1 MKKLVLSI
9 FALGMMAASFTSCE
23 DAPNDVINN
32 MVYISEAASASGNE
46 IILGKTGEVSTAVV
60 TVRSGQVATK
70 NIKVKIA
77 LDDKALA
84 NYNTRNDVEFTMI
97 PSEHIALPSEVVIPA
112 GSSQVEVPFTV
123 TSFDG
128 EKGVE
133 YAAPIKVISADGV
146 PVSTGSS
153 AYIYTFGKPLIQK
166 APGFYYDSK
175 MNMEWPEELG
185 KGMTNFTLEW
195 WVRCTNRSGNGGFSV
210 NNQAMFSFAANKEL
224 YIRFGDLV
232 YADQNATWRYLYNFL
247 QIKTMGI
254 DANYDSGNPNKT
266 PLKWGEW
273 IHFAHTYDAAT
284 GDVVLYMNGKE
295 VNRNNG
301 GAGTVFNF
309 TGCSMFGSGYTYFKD
324 IIEMC
329 QLRMWKT
336 TRTAA
341 QIAKNMKKEV
351 KYNDPNLLFYFPMN
365 EGEGEELHD
374 VTGNGFKLKFG
385 SGFTDGTPRR
395 EAYSWT
401 EYTWE

>member
-1 MKKLVLSI
+1 MKKLFLKI
-9 FALGMMAASFTSCE
+9 FALGMFVTSFTACE
-23 DAPNDVINN
+23 NAEYDAIDN
-32 MVYISEAASASGNE
+32 MVFISEAASASAGE
-46 IILGKTGEVSTAVV
+46 IILGKTGEVSTGVV
-60 TVRSGQVATK
+60 TVRAGRVAQS
-70 NIKVKIA
+70 NIKVQIA
-77 LDDKALA
+77 LDKDALA
-84 NYNTRNDVEFTMI
+84 SYNSRNDVEFAMI
-97 PSEHIALPSEVVIPA
+97 PAEYIALPSEVEIPA

-133 YAAPIKVISADGV
+133 YAAPIKVMSATGV
-146 PVSTGSS
+146 PVSTGAC
-153 AYIYTFGKPLIQK
+153 AYIYTFGKPLVQK
-166 APGFYYDSK
+166 APGFSYDSK
-175 MNMEWPEELG
+175 MNMVWPEQVDL
-185 KGMTNFTLEW
+185 TNFTLEW
-195 WVRCTNRSGNGGFSV
+195 WVRCTNRNGNGGFSV
-210 NNQAMFSFAANKEL
+210 NNQAMFSFSANKEL
-224 YIRFGDLV
+224 YIRFGDIV
-232 YADQNATWRYLYNFL
+232 YVDQNTGRNMYNFL

-254 DANYDSGNPNKT
+254 DANYDSGDPNKN

-324 IIEMC
+324 IVEMC

-351 KYNDPNLLFYFPMN
+351 KYNDPDLLFYFPMN
-365 EGEGEELHD
+365 EGEGEILND
-374 VTGNGFKLKFG
+374 VTGNGFGLSFG
-385 SGFTDGTPRR
+385 SGYTDGTPKK
-395 EAYSWT
+395 EAYSWN

>member
-1 MKKLVLSI
+1 MKKIVFNI
-9 FALGMMAASFTSCE
+9 FALGIFATSFTACE
-23 DAPNDVINN
+23 DAKNDVIDN
-32 MVYISEAASASGNE
+32 MIYISEAASASAGE
-46 IILGKTGEVSTAVV
+46 IILGKTGEVSTGVV
-60 TVRSGQVATK
+60 TVRTGRVAESDV
-70 NIKVKIA
+70 KVQIA
-77 LDDKALA
+77 LDNATLA
-84 NYNTRNDVEFTMI
+84 NYNSRNEVEFAMI
-97 PSEHIALPSEVVIPA
+97 PAEYITLPSEVVIPA
-112 GSSQVEVPFTV
+112 GSSQAEVPFTI

-133 YAAPIKVISADGV
+133 YAAPIKVVAANGI
-146 PVSTGSS
+146 PVSEGSG
-153 AYIYTFGKPLIQK
+153 AYIYTFGKPLVQK

-175 MNMEWPEELG
+175 MNMVWPQQVDLA
-185 KGMTNFTLEW
+185 NFTLEW
-195 WVRCTNRSGNGGFSV
+195 WARCTNRSGNGGFSK
-210 NNQAMFSFAANKEL
+210 NNQAMFSFVANKEL
-224 YIRFGDLV
+224 YVRFGDIV
-232 YADQNATWRYLYNFL
+232 YYDQNTGREVYNFL

-254 DANYDSGNPNKT
+254 DANYDSGDPNKN

-284 GDVVLYMNGKE
+284 GDVILYMNGKE

-309 TGCSMFGSGYTYFKD
+309 TGCSMFGAGSSWHRD

-329 QLRMWKT
+329 QVRMWKT

-351 KYNDPNLLFYFPMN
+351 KYNDPDLLFYFPMN

-374 VTGNGFKLKFG
+374 VTGNGFGLSFG
-385 SGFTDGTPRR
+385 SGYTDGTPRKQ
-395 EAYSWT
+395 AYSWT

>member
-1 MKKLVLSI
+1 MKKLVLNI
-9 FALGMMAASFTSCE
+9 FALGIFATSFTACE
-23 DAPNDVINN
+23 DAQYDVIDN
-32 MVYISEAASASGNE
+32 MIYISEAASASAGE
-46 IILGKTGEVSTAVV
+46 IILGKTGEVATGVV
-60 TVRSGQVATK
+60 TVKAGRVAESD
-70 NIKVKIA
+70 IKVQIG
-77 LDDKALA
+77 LDKTALA
-84 NYNTRNDVEFTMI
+84 SYNNRNDVEFAVI
-97 PSEHIALPSEVVIPA
+97 PAEYITLPSEVTIPA
-112 GSSQVEVPFTV
+112 GASQVEVPFSV

-133 YAAPIKVISADGV
+133 YAAPIAVMSATDT

-153 AYIYTFGKPLIQK
+153 AYIITFGKPLVQK
-166 APGFYYDSK
+166 APGFVYNNK
-175 MNMEWPEELG
+175 MNMVWPKQVDLA
-185 KGMTNFTLEW
+185 NFTLEW
-195 WVRCTNRSGNGGFSV
+195 WVRCTNTSGTGGFSV

-224 YIRFGDLV
+224 YIRFGDIV
-232 YADQNATWRYLYNFL
+232 YVDQNQTWRNLYNFL

-254 DANYDSGNPNKT
+254 DANYDSGDPNKN

-309 TGCSMFGSGYTYFKD
+309 TGCSMFGAGSTYHRD
-324 IIEMC
+324 VIEMC

-336 TRTAA
+336 TRTPA

-351 KYNDPNLLFYFPMN
+351 KYNDPDLLFYFPMS
-365 EGEGEELHD
+365 EGEGEVLTD
-374 VTGNGFKLKFG
+374 VTGNGFGLSFG
-385 SGFTDGTPRR
+385 SGYTDGTPRKQ
-395 EAYSWT
+395 AYSWT

>member
-1 MKKLVLSI
+1 MKKLVLNI
-9 FALGMMAASFTSCE
+9 FALGIFATSFTACE
-23 DAPNDVINN
+23 DAQYDVIDN
-32 MVYISEAASASGNE
+32 MIYISEAASASAGE
-46 IILGKTGEVSTAVV
+46 IILGKTGEVATGVV
-60 TVRSGQVATK
+60 TVKSGRVAESD
-70 NIKVKIA
+70 IKVQIGLDKTA
-77 LDDKALA
+77 LE
-84 NYNTRNDVEFTMI
+84 NYNNRNDVEFAVI
-97 PSEHIALPSEVVIPA
+97 PAEHITLPSEVTIPA
-112 GSSQVEVPFTV
+112 GASQVEVPFSV

-133 YAAPIKVISADGV
+133 YAAPIAVMSATDT

-153 AYIYTFGKPLIQK
+153 AYIITFGKPLVQK
-166 APGFYYDSK
+166 APGFVYNNK
-175 MNMEWPEELG
+175 MNMVWPKQVDLA
-185 KGMTNFTLEW
+185 NFTLEW
-195 WVRCTNRSGNGGFSV
+195 WVRCTNTSGTGGFSI

-224 YIRFGDLV
+224 YIRFGDIV
-232 YADQNATWRYLYNFL
+232 YVDQNQTWRNLYNFL

-254 DANYDSGNPNKT
+254 DANYDSGDPNKN

-309 TGCSMFGSGYTYFKD
+309 TGCSMFGAGSNYHRD
-324 IIEMC
+324 VIEMC

-336 TRTAA
+336 TRTPA

-351 KYNDPNLLFYFPMN
+351 KYNDPDLLFYFPMN
-365 EGEGEELHD
+365 EGEGEVLTD
-374 VTGNGFKLKFG
+374 VTGNGFGLSFG
-385 SGFTDGTPRR
+385 SGYTDGSPRKQ
-395 EAYSWT
+395 AYSWK

>member
-1 MKKLVLSI
+1 MKKIVFNI
-9 FALGMMAASFTSCE
+9 FALGIFATSFTACE
-23 DAPNDVINN
+23 DAKNDVIDN
-32 MVYISEAASASGNE
+32 MIYISEAASASAGE
-46 IILGKTGEVSTAVV
+46 IILGKTGEVSTGVV
-60 TVRSGQVATK
+60 TVRSGRVAES
-70 NIKVKIA
+70 NIKVQIA
-77 LDDKALA
+77 LDDAVLK
-84 NYNTRNDVEFTMI
+84 NYNSRNDVEFTII
-97 PSEHIALPSEVVIPA
+97 PSEYITLPSSVEIPA

-133 YAAPIKVISADGV
+133 YAAPIKVVAANGI
-146 PVSTGSS
+146 PVSEGSG

-175 MNMEWPEELG
+175 MNMVWPEQVDL
-185 KGMTNFTLEW
+185 TNFTLEW
-195 WVRCTNRSGNGGFSV
+195 WARCTNTYGTGGFSV

-224 YIRFGDLV
+224 YIRFGDIV
-232 YADQNATWRYLYNFL
+232 YVDQNTGRNMYNFL

-254 DANYDSGNPNKT
+254 DANYDSGDPNKN

-284 GDVVLYMNGKE
+284 GDVILYMNGKE

-309 TGCSMFGSGYTYFKD
+309 TGCSMFGAGSSWHRD

-329 QLRMWKT
+329 QVRMWKT

-351 KYNDPNLLFYFPMN
+351 KYNDPDLLFYFPMN

-374 VTGNGFKLKFG
+374 VTGNGFGLSFG
-385 SGFTDGTPRR
+385 SGYTDGTPRKQ
-395 EAYSWT
+395 AYSWT

>member
-1 MKKLVLSI
+1 MKKLVFNI
-9 FALGMMAASFTSCE
+9 FALGIFATSFTACE
-23 DAPNDVINN
+23 DAKNDVIDN
-32 MVYISEAASASGNE
+32 MIYISEAASASAGE
-46 IILGKTGEVSTAVV
+46 IILGKTGEVSTGVV
-60 TVRSGQVATK
+60 TVRSGRVAES
-70 NIKVKIA
+70 NIKVQIA
-77 LDDKALA
+77 LDDAVLK
-84 NYNTRNDVEFTMI
+84 NYNSRNDVEFTII
-97 PSEHIALPSEVVIPA
+97 PSEYITLPSSVEIPA

-133 YAAPIKVISADGV
+133 YAAPIKVVAANGI
-146 PVSTGSS
+146 PVSEGSG

-175 MNMEWPEELG
+175 MNMVWPEQVDL
-185 KGMTNFTLEW
+185 TNFTLEW
-195 WVRCTNRSGNGGFSV
+195 WARCTNTYGTGGFSV

-224 YIRFGDLV
+224 YIRFGDIV
-232 YADQNATWRYLYNFL
+232 YVDQNTGRNMYNFL

-254 DANYDSGNPNKT
+254 DANYDSGDPNKN

-284 GDVVLYMNGKE
+284 GDVILYMNGKE

-309 TGCSMFGSGYTYFKD
+309 TGCSMFGAGSSWHRD

-329 QLRMWKT
+329 QVRMWKT

-351 KYNDPNLLFYFPMN
+351 KYDDPNLLFYFPMN

-374 VTGNGFKLKFG
+374 VTGNGFGLSFG
-385 SGFTDGTPRR
+385 SGYTDGTPRKQ
-395 EAYSWT
+395 AYSWT

>member
-1 MKKLVLSI
+1 MKKLVFNI
-9 FALGMMAASFTSCE
+9 FALGIFATTFTACE
-23 DAPNDVINN
+23 DAKNDVIDN
-32 MVYISEAASASGNE
+32 MIYISEAASASAGE
-46 IILGKTGEVSTAVV
+46 IILGKTGEVSTGVV
-60 TVRSGQVATK
+60 TVRSGRVAES
-70 NIKVKIA
+70 NIKVQIA
-77 LDDKALA
+77 LDDAVLK
-84 NYNTRNDVEFTMI
+84 NYNSRNDVEFTII
-97 PSEHIALPSEVVIPA
+97 PSEYITLPSSVEIPA

-133 YAAPIKVISADGV
+133 YAAPIKVVAANGI
-146 PVSTGSS
+146 PVSEGSG

-175 MNMEWPEELG
+175 MNMVWPEQVDL
-185 KGMTNFTLEW
+185 TNFTLEW
-195 WVRCTNRSGNGGFSV
+195 WARCTNTYGTGGFSV
-210 NNQAMFSFAANKEL
+210 NNQAMFSFNANKEL
-224 YIRFGDLV
+224 YIRFGDIV
-232 YADQNATWRYLYNFL
+232 YVDQNTGRNMYNFL

-254 DANYDSGNPNKT
+254 DANYDSGDPNKN

-284 GDVVLYMNGKE
+284 GDVILYMNGKE

-309 TGCSMFGSGYTYFKD
+309 TGCSMFGAGSSWHRD

-329 QLRMWKT
+329 QVRMWKT

-351 KYNDPNLLFYFPMN
+351 KYNDPDLLFYFPMN

-374 VTGNGFKLKFG
+374 VTGNGFGLSFG
-385 SGFTDGTPRR
+385 SGYTDGTPRKQ
-395 EAYSWT
+395 AYSWT

>member
-1 MKKLVLSI
+1 MKKLVFNI
-9 FALGMMAASFTSCE
+9 FALGIFATSFTACE
-23 DAPNDVINN
+23 DAKNDVIDN
-32 MVYISEAASASGNE
+32 MIYISEAASASAGE
-46 IILGKTGEVSTAVV
+46 IILGKTGEVSTGVV
-60 TVRSGQVATK
+60 TVRSGRVAES
-70 NIKVKIA
+70 NIKVQIA
-77 LDDKALA
+77 LDDAVLK
-84 NYNTRNDVEFTMI
+84 NYNSRNDVEFTII
-97 PSEHIALPSEVVIPA
+97 PSEYITLPSSVEIPA

-133 YAAPIKVISADGV
+133 YAAPIKVVAANGI
-146 PVSTGSS
+146 PVSEGSG

-175 MNMEWPEELG
+175 MNMVWPEQVDL
-185 KGMTNFTLEW
+185 TNFTLEW
-195 WVRCTNRSGNGGFSV
+195 WARCTNTYGTGGFSV
-210 NNQAMFSFAANKEL
+210 NNQAMFSFNANKEL
-224 YIRFGDLV
+224 YIRFGDIV
-232 YADQNATWRYLYNFL
+232 YVDQNTGRNMYNFL

-254 DANYDSGNPNKT
+254 DANYDSGDPNKN

-309 TGCSMFGSGYTYFKD
+309 TGCSMFGSGRTYFKD

-351 KYNDPNLLFYFPMN
+351 KYDDPNLLFYFPMN

-374 VTGNGFKLKFG
+374 VTGNGFGLSFG
-385 SGFTDGTPRR
+385 SGYTDGTPRKQ
-395 EAYSWT
+395 AYSWT

>member
-1 MKKLVLSI
+1 MKKLVFNI
-9 FALGMMAASFTSCE
+9 FALGIFATTFTACE
-23 DAPNDVINN
+23 DAKNDVIDN
-32 MVYISEAASASGNE
+32 MIYISEAASASAGE
-46 IILGKTGEVSTAVV
+46 IILGKTGEVSTGVV
-60 TVRSGQVATK
+60 TVRSGRVAES
-70 NIKVKIA
+70 NIKVQIA
-77 LDDKALA
+77 LDDAVLK
-84 NYNTRNDVEFTMI
+84 NYNSRNDVEFTII
-97 PSEHIALPSEVVIPA
+97 PSEYITLPSSVEIPA

-133 YAAPIKVISADGV
+133 YAAPIKVVAANGI
-146 PVSTGSS
+146 PVSEGSG

-175 MNMEWPEELG
+175 MNMVWPEQVDL
-185 KGMTNFTLEW
+185 TNFTLEW
-195 WVRCTNRSGNGGFSV
+195 WARCTNTYGTGGFSV
-210 NNQAMFSFAANKEL
+210 NNQVMFSFAANKEL
-224 YIRFGDLV
+224 YIRFGDIV
-232 YADQNATWRYLYNFL
+232 YVDQNTGRNMYNFL

-254 DANYDSGNPNKT
+254 DANYDSGDPNKN

-309 TGCSMFGSGYTYFKD
+309 TGCSMFGSGRTYFKD

-351 KYNDPNLLFYFPMN
+351 KYDDPNLLFYFPMN

-374 VTGNGFKLKFG
+374 VTGNGFGLSFG
-385 SGFTDGTPRR
+385 SGYTDGTPRTQ
-395 EAYSWT
+395 AYSWT

>member
-1 MKKLVLSI
+1 MI
-9 FALGMMAASFTSCE
+9 AASFTACE
-23 DAPNDVINN
+23 DAKNDVIDN
-32 MVYISEAASASGNE
+32 MVYISEAAEGSAGE
-46 IILGKTGEVSTAVV
+46 IILGKTGEVTSGAI
-60 TVRSGQVATK
+60 TVRAGQIAVTD
-70 NIKVKIA
+70 IKVQIA
-77 LDDKALA
+77 LDEATLQ
-84 NYNTRNDVEFTMI
+84 NYNQRTDAEYSVI
-97 PSEHIALPSEVVIPA
+97 PAEYITLPSEVVIAA

-133 YAAPIKVISADGV
+133 YAAPIKVVSATGV
-146 PVSTGSS
+146 PVSVGSGS
-153 AYIYTFGKPLIQK
+153 YIFTFGKPLVQK
-166 APGFYYDSK
+166 APGFSYNSAMKMVWPQQYD
-175 MNMEWPEELG
+175 LA
-185 KGMTNFTLEW
+185 NFTLEW
-195 WVRCTNRSGNGGFSV
+195 WARCTNTSGTGGFSV
-210 NNQAMFSFAANKEL
+210 NNQALFAFNANKEL
-224 YIRFGDLV
+224 YIRFGDIV
-232 YADQNATWRYLYNFL
+232 YVDANTGRNMYNFL

-254 DANYDSGNPNKT
+254 DANYDSGDPNEN

-309 TGCSMFGSGYTYFKD
+309 TGCQMFGSGRTYFRD
-324 IIEMC
+324 IVEMC
-329 QLRMWKT
+329 QVRMWKT

-365 EGEGEELHD
+365 EGEGEVLND
-374 VTGNGFKLKFG
+374 VTGNGFGLSFG
-385 SGFTDGTPRR
+385 SGYTEGTPKT
-395 EAYSWT
+395 EAYSWN

>member
-1 MKKLVLSI
+1 MKKLVFNI
-9 FALGMMAASFTSCE
+9 FALGIFATSFTACE
-23 DAPNDVINN
+23 DAKNDVIDN
-32 MVYISEAASASGNE
+32 MIYISEAASASAGE
-46 IILGKTGEVSTAVV
+46 IILGKTGEVSTGVV
-60 TVRSGQVATK
+60 TVRTGRVAESD
-70 NIKVKIA
+70 IKVQLA
-77 LDDKALA
+77 LDNATLA
-84 NYNTRNDVEFTMI
+84 NYNSRNEVEFAMI
-97 PSEHIALPSEVVIPA
+97 PSEYITLPSEVVIPA
-112 GSSQVEVPFTV
+112 GSSQAEVPFTI

-133 YAAPIKVISADGV
+133 YAAPIKVVAANGI
-146 PVSTGSS
+146 PVSTGSG

-175 MNMEWPEELG
+175 MNMVWPQQVDLA
-185 KGMTNFTLEW
+185 NFTLEW
-195 WVRCTNRSGNGGFSV
+195 WARCTNRSGNGGFSK
-210 NNQAMFSFAANKEL
+210 NNQAMFSFVANKEL
-224 YIRFGDLV
+224 YVRFGDIV
-232 YADQNATWRYLYNFL
+232 YYDQNTGREVYNFL

-254 DANYDSGNPNKT
+254 DANYDSGDPNKN

-309 TGCSMFGSGYTYFKD
+309 TGCSMFGAGSSWHRD

-351 KYNDPNLLFYFPMN
+351 KYNDPDLLFYFPMN
-365 EGEGEELHD
+365 EGEGSTELID
-374 VTGNGFKLKFG
+374 VTGNGFGLSFG
-385 SGFTDGTPRR
+385 SGYTDGTPRKQ
-395 EAYSWT
+395 AYSWT

>member
-1 MKKLVLSI
+1 MKKIALKT
-9 FALGMMAASFTSCE
+9 FALGMLMASFTACE
-23 DAPNDVINN
+23 DAQYDVIDN
-32 MVYISEAASASGNE
+32 MIYISEAASASAGE
-46 IILGKTGEVSTAVV
+46 IILGKTGEVATGVV
-60 TVRSGQVATK
+60 TVKSGRVAESD
-70 NIKVKIA
+70 IKVQIGLDKTA
-77 LDDKALA
+77 LE
-84 NYNTRNDVEFTMI
+84 NYNNRNDVEFAVI
-97 PSEHIALPSEVVIPA
+97 PAEHITLPSEVTIPA
-112 GSSQVEVPFTV
+112 GASQVEVPFSV

-133 YAAPIKVISADGV
+133 YAAPIAVMSATDT

-153 AYIYTFGKPLIQK
+153 AYIITFGKPLVQK
-166 APGFYYDSK
+166 APGFVYNNK
-175 MNMEWPEELG
+175 MNMVWPKQVDLA
-185 KGMTNFTLEW
+185 NFTLEW
-195 WVRCTNRSGNGGFSV
+195 WVRCTNTSGTGGFSI

-224 YIRFGDLV
+224 YIRFGDIV
-232 YADQNATWRYLYNFL
+232 YVDQNQTWRNLYNFL

-254 DANYDSGNPNKT
+254 DANYDSGDPNKN

-309 TGCSMFGSGYTYFKD
+309 TGCSMFGAGSNYHRD
-324 IIEMC
+324 VIEMC

-336 TRTAA
+336 TRTPA

-351 KYNDPNLLFYFPMN
+351 KYNDPDLLFYFPMN
-365 EGEGEELHD
+365 EGEGEVLTD
-374 VTGNGFKLKFG
+374 VTGNGFGLSFG
-385 SGFTDGTPRR
+385 SGYTDGSPRKQ
-395 EAYSWT
+395 AYSWK

>member
-1 MKKLVLSI
+1 MKKLVFNI
-9 FALGMMAASFTSCE
+9 FALGIFATSFTACE
-23 DAPNDVINN
+23 DAKNDVIDN
-32 MVYISEAASASGNE
+32 MIYISEAASASAGE
-46 IILGKTGEVSTAVV
+46 IILGKTGEVSTGVV
-60 TVRSGQVATK
+60 TVRSGRVAES
-70 NIKVKIA
+70 NIKVQIA
-77 LDDKALA
+77 LDEAVLK
-84 NYNTRNDVEFTMI
+84 NYNSRNDVEFTII
-97 PSEHIALPSEVVIPA
+97 PSEFITLPSSVEIPA

-133 YAAPIKVISADGV
+133 YAAPIKVVAANDI
-146 PVSTGSS
+146 PVSEGSG

-175 MNMEWPEELG
+175 MNMVWPEQVDL
-185 KGMTNFTLEW
+185 TNFTLEW
-195 WVRCTNRSGNGGFSV
+195 WARCTNTYGTGGFSV

-224 YIRFGDLV
+224 YIRFGDIV
-232 YADQNATWRYLYNFL
+232 YVDQNTGRNMYNFL

-254 DANYDSGNPNKT
+254 DANYDSGDPNKNT
-266 PLKWGEW
+266 LKWGEW

-309 TGCSMFGSGYTYFKD
+309 TGCSMFGSGRTYFKD

-351 KYNDPNLLFYFPMN
+351 KYDDPNLLFYFPMN
-365 EGEGEELHD
+365 EGEGEVLHD
-374 VTGNGFKLKFG
+374 VTGNGFGLSFG
-385 SGFTDGTPRR
+385 SGYTDGTPRKQ
-395 EAYSWT
+395 AYSWT

>member
-32 MVYISEAASASGNE
+32 MVYISEAASASAGE
-46 IILGKTGEVSTAVV
+46 IILGKTGEVSTGVV
-60 TVRSGQVATK
+60 TVRTGQVATN

-77 LDDKALA
+77 LDNAALTS
-84 NYNTRNDVEFTMI
+84 YNTRNDVEFAMI
-97 PSEHIALPSEVVIPA
+97 PAEHITLPSEVVIPA

-133 YAAPIKVISADGV
+133 YAAPIKVMSADGV
-146 PVSTGSS
+146 PVSTGSC
-153 AYIYTFGKPLIQK
+153 AYIYTFGKPLVQK

-175 MNMEWPEELG
+175 MNMVWPEQVDL
-185 KGMTNFTLEW
+185 TNFTLEW
-195 WVRCTNRSGNGGFSV
+195 WARCTNRNGNGGFSV
-210 NNQAMFSFAANKEL
+210 NNQAMFSFSANKEL
-224 YIRFGDLV
+224 YIRFGDIV
-232 YADQNATWRYLYNFL
+232 YVDQNTGRNMYNFL

-254 DANYDSGNPNKT
+254 DANYDSGDPNKN

-309 TGCSMFGSGYTYFKD
+309 TGCQMFGSGSTYFKD

-365 EGEGEELHD
+365 EGEGATELID
-374 VTGNGFKLKFG
+374 VTGNGFGLSFG
-385 SGFTDGTPRR
+385 SGYTDGTPRTQ
-395 EAYSWT
+395 AYSWT

>member
-1 MKKLVLSI
+1 MKKLVFNI
-9 FALGMMAASFTSCE
+9 FALGIFATSFTACE
-23 DAPNDVINN
+23 DAKNDVIDN
-32 MVYISEAASASGNE
+32 MIYISEAASASAGE
-46 IILGKTGEVSTAVV
+46 IILGKTGEVSTGVV
-60 TVRSGQVATK
+60 TVRSGRVAES
-70 NIKVKIA
+70 NIKVQIA
-77 LDDKALA
+77 LDDAVLK
-84 NYNTRNDVEFTMI
+84 NYNSRNDVEFTII
-97 PSEHIALPSEVVIPA
+97 PSEYITLPSSVEIPA

-133 YAAPIKVISADGV
+133 YAAPIKVVAANGI
-146 PVSTGSS
+146 PVSEGSG

-175 MNMEWPEELG
+175 MNMVWPEQVDL
-185 KGMTNFTLEW
+185 TNFTLEW
-195 WVRCTNRSGNGGFSV
+195 WARCTNTYGTGGFSV

-224 YIRFGDLV
+224 YIRFGDIV
-232 YADQNATWRYLYNFL
+232 YVDQNTGRNMYNFL

-254 DANYDSGNPNKT
+254 DANYDSGDPNKN

-309 TGCSMFGSGYTYFKD
+309 TGCSMFGSGRTYFRD

-336 TRTAA
+336 TRTPA

-351 KYNDPNLLFYFPMN
+351 KYNDPDLLFYFSMN

-374 VTGNGFKLKFG
+374 VTGNGFGLSFG
-385 SGFTDGTPRR
+385 SGYTDGTPRKQ
-395 EAYSWT
+395 AYSWT

>member
-1 MKKLVLSI
+1 MKKLVLNI
-9 FALGMMAASFTSCE
+9 FALGMMLASFSSCE
-23 DAPNDVINN
+23 NAKNDVIDN
-32 MVYISEAASASGNE
+32 MVYISEAASASSGE
-46 IILGKTGEVSTAVV
+46 IILGKTGEVSTGFVI
-60 TVRSGQVATK
+60 VRAGHITTHD
-70 NIKVKIA
+70 IKVQIA
-77 LDDKALA
+77 LDPSVLTA
-84 NYNTRNDVEFTMI
+84 YNKRNDVEFSVI
-97 PSEHIALPSEVVIPA
+97 PDEHIVLPSEVVIPTGA
-112 GSSQVEVPFTV
+112 SQVEVPFAV

-133 YAAPIKVISADGV
+133 YAAPIKVVSAGDI
-146 PVSTGSS
+146 PVSTGSG
-153 AYIYTFGKPLIQK
+153 AYIITFGKPLIQK

-175 MNMEWPEELG
+175 MNMVWPQQVDL
-185 KGMTNFTLEW
+185 TNFTLEW
-195 WVRCTNRSGNGGFSV
+195 WARCTNRNGNGGFSV
-210 NNQAMFSFAANKEL
+210 NNQAMFSFSANKEL
-224 YIRFGDLV
+224 YVRFGDVV
-232 YADQNATWRYLYNFL
+232 YTDQSTGRNLYNFL

-254 DANYDSGNPNKT
+254 DANYDSGDPNKN

-309 TGCSMFGSGYTYFKD
+309 TGCSMFGSGSTYFKD

-365 EGEGEELHD
+365 EGEGEVLND
-374 VTGNGFKLKFG
+374 VTGNGFGLSFG
-385 SGFTDGTPRR
+385 SGYTDGTPRTQ
-395 EAYSWT
+395 AYSWT

>member
-1 MKKLVLSI
+1 MKKLVFNI
-9 FALGMMAASFTSCE
+9 FALGIFATSFTACE
-23 DAPNDVINN
+23 DAKNDVIDN
-32 MVYISEAASASGNE
+32 MIYISEAASASAGE
-46 IILGKTGEVSTAVV
+46 IILGKTGEVSTGVV
-60 TVRSGQVATK
+60 TVRSGRVAES
-70 NIKVKIA
+70 NIKVQIA
-77 LDDKALA
+77 LDDAVLK
-84 NYNTRNDVEFTMI
+84 NYNSRNDVEFTII
-97 PSEHIALPSEVVIPA
+97 PSEYITLPSSVEIPA

-133 YAAPIKVISADGV
+133 YAAPIKVVAANGI
-146 PVSTGSS
+146 PVSEGSG

-175 MNMEWPEELG
+175 MNMVWPEQVDL
-185 KGMTNFTLEW
+185 TNFTLEW
-195 WVRCTNRSGNGGFSV
+195 WARCTNTYGTGGFSV

-224 YIRFGDLV
+224 YIRFGDIV
-232 YADQNATWRYLYNFL
+232 YVDQNTGRNMYNFL

-254 DANYDSGNPNKT
+254 DANYDSGDPNKN

-309 TGCSMFGSGYTYFKD
+309 TGCSMFGSGRTYFKD

-351 KYNDPNLLFYFPMN
+351 KYDDPNLLFYFPMN

-374 VTGNGFKLKFG
+374 VTGNGFGLSFG
-385 SGFTDGTPRR
+385 SGYTDGTPRKQ
-395 EAYSWT
+395 AYSWT
-401 EYTWE
+401 GYTWE

>member
-1 MKKLVLSI
+1 MKKLVLNI
-9 FALGMMAASFTSCE
+9 FALGIFATSFTACE
-23 DAPNDVINN
+23 DAQYDVIDN
-32 MVYISEAASASGNE
+32 MIYISEAASASAGE
-46 IILGKTGEVSTAVV
+46 IILGKTGEVATGVV
-60 TVRSGQVATK
+60 TVKAGRVAESD
-70 NIKVKIA
+70 IKVQIG
-77 LDDKALA
+77 LDKAALA
-84 NYNTRNDVEFTMI
+84 SYNNRNDVEFAVI
-97 PSEHIALPSEVVIPA
+97 PAEYITLPSEVTIPA
-112 GSSQVEVPFTV
+112 GASQVEVPFSV

-133 YAAPIKVISADGV
+133 YAAPIAVMSATDT

-153 AYIYTFGKPLIQK
+153 AYIITFGKPLVQK
-166 APGFYYDSK
+166 APGFMYNNK
-175 MNMEWPEELG
+175 MNMVWPKQVDLA
-185 KGMTNFTLEW
+185 NFTLEW
-195 WVRCTNRSGNGGFSV
+195 WVRCTNTSGTGGFSI

-224 YIRFGDLV
+224 YIRFGDIV
-232 YADQNATWRYLYNFL
+232 YVDQNQTWRNLYNFL

-254 DANYDSGNPNKT
+254 DANYDSGDPNKN

-309 TGCSMFGSGYTYFKD
+309 TGCSMFGAGSNYHRD
-324 IIEMC
+324 VIEMC

-336 TRTAA
+336 TRTPA

-351 KYNDPNLLFYFPMN
+351 KYNDPDLLFYFPMS
-365 EGEGEELHD
+365 EGEGEVLTD
-374 VTGNGFKLKFG
+374 VTGNGFGLSFG
-385 SGFTDGTPRR
+385 SGYTDGTPRKQ
-395 EAYSWT
+395 AYSWT

>member
-1 MKKLVLSI
+1 MKKLVFNI
-9 FALGMMAASFTSCE
+9 FALGIFATSFTACE
-23 DAPNDVINN
+23 DAKNDVIDN
-32 MVYISEAASASGNE
+32 MIYISEAASASAGE
-46 IILGKTGEVSTAVV
+46 IILGKTGEVSTGVV
-60 TVRSGQVATK
+60 TVRSGRVAES
-70 NIKVKIA
+70 NIKGQIA
-77 LDDKALA
+77 LDNATLA
-84 NYNTRNDVEFTMI
+84 NYNSRNDVEFAMI
-97 PSEHIALPSEVVIPA
+97 PAEHITLPSEVVIPA
-112 GSSQVEVPFTV
+112 GSSQVEVPFTI

-133 YAAPIKVISADGV
+133 YAAPIKVVAANGIQ
-146 PVSTGSS
+146 VSEGSG

-175 MNMEWPEELG
+175 MNMVWPEQVDL
-185 KGMTNFTLEW
+185 TNFTLEW
-195 WVRCTNRSGNGGFSV
+195 WARCTNRNGNGGFSV
-210 NNQAMFSFAANKEL
+210 NNQAMFSFNANKEL
-224 YIRFGDLV
+224 YVRFGDIV
-232 YADQNATWRYLYNFL
+232 YVDQNTGRNMYNFL

-254 DANYDSGNPNKT
+254 DANYDSEDPNKN

-309 TGCSMFGSGYTYFKD
+309 TGCSMFGSGSTYFKD

-336 TRTAA
+336 TRTPA

-351 KYNDPNLLFYFPMN
+351 KYNDPDLLFYFPMN
-365 EGEGEELHD
+365 EGEGATELID
-374 VTGNGFKLKFG
+374 VTGNGFGLSFG
-385 SGFTDGTPRR
+385 SGYTDGTPRTQ
-395 EAYSWT
+395 AYSWT

>member
-1 MKKLVLSI
+1 MKKLVFNI
-9 FALGMMAASFTSCE
+9 FALGIFATTFTACE
-23 DAPNDVINN
+23 DAKNDVIDN
-32 MVYISEAASASGNE
+32 MIYISEAASASAGE
-46 IILGKTGEVSTAVV
+46 IILGKTGEVSTGVV
-60 TVRSGQVATK
+60 TVRSGRVAES
-70 NIKVKIA
+70 NIKVQIA
-77 LDDKALA
+77 LDDAVLK
-84 NYNTRNDVEFTMI
+84 NYNSRNDVEFTII
-97 PSEHIALPSEVVIPA
+97 PSEYITLPSSVEIPA

-133 YAAPIKVISADGV
+133 YAAPIKVVAANGI
-146 PVSTGSS
+146 PVSEGSG

-175 MNMEWPEELG
+175 MNMVWPEQVDL
-185 KGMTNFTLEW
+185 TNFTLEW
-195 WVRCTNRSGNGGFSV
+195 WARCTNTYGTGGFSV

-224 YIRFGDLV
+224 YIRFGDIV
-232 YADQNATWRYLYNFL
+232 YVDQNTGRNMYNFL

-254 DANYDSGNPNKT
+254 DANYDSGDPNKN

-309 TGCSMFGSGYTYFKD
+309 TGCSMFGSGSTYFKD

-336 TRTAA
+336 TRTPA

-351 KYNDPNLLFYFPMN
+351 KYNDPDLLFYFPMN
-365 EGEGEELHD
+365 EGEGATELID
-374 VTGNGFKLKFG
+374 VTGNGFGLSFG
-385 SGFTDGTPRR
+385 SGYTDGTPRTQ
-395 EAYSWT
+395 AYSWT

>member
-1 MKKLVLSI
+1 MKKLAFNI
-9 FALGMMAASFTSCE
+9 FALGMMVASFTACE
-23 DAPNDVINN
+23 NAKNDVIDN
-32 MVYISEAASASGNE
+32 MIYISEAASSSAGE
-46 IILGKTGEVSTAVV
+46 IILGKTGEVSTGVV
-60 TVRSGQVATK
+60 TVRAGHIAT
-70 NIKVKIA
+70 NDIKVQIT
-77 LDDKALA
+77 LDPSVLTA
-84 NYNTRNDVEFTMI
+84 YNKRNDVEFSVI
-97 PSEHIALPSEVVIPA
+97 PDEHIALPSEVVIPTGA
-112 GSSQVEVPFTV
+112 SQVEVPFTV

-133 YAAPIKVISADGV
+133 YAAPIKVVSAEDI
-146 PVSTGSS
+146 PVSTGSG
-153 AYIYTFGKPLIQK
+153 AYIITFGKPLIQK
-166 APGFYYDSK
+166 APGFSYNSK
-175 MNMEWPEELG
+175 MNMVWPQQVDL
-185 KGMTNFTLEW
+185 TNFTLEW
-195 WVRCTNRSGNGGFSV
+195 WARCTNRNGNGGFSV
-210 NNQAMFSFAANKEL
+210 NNQAMFSFSANKEL
-224 YIRFGDLV
+224 YVRFGDVV
-232 YADQNATWRYLYNFL
+232 YTDQSTGRNLYNFL

-254 DANYDSGNPNKT
+254 DANYDSGDPNKN

-385 SGFTDGTPRR
+385 SGYTDGTPRR